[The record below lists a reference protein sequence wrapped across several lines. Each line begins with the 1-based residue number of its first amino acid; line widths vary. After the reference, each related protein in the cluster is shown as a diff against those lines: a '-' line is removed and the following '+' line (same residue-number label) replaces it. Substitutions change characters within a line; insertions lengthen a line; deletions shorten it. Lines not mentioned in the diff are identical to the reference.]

1 MKNPTTLLVVVAG
14 VFLMTAMPAQGQQ
27 TEEEAIRAAV
37 GHYLQGHATGDGSHH
52 EQVFHPE
59 SKLFWVRD
67 GALNQR
73 TSAAYIA
80 GAPGH
85 PADDEDQRKR
95 RIAMIDITGT
105 TAVVNA
111 AAVRQQPEPAFQ
123 EAKQAVDLSQA
134 ERIVAVG
141 RGIKGEEHLDD
152 VKRLAAALGAELAA
166 SRPIC
171 DAGWA
176 HGWMETSGNCL

>member
-105 TAVVNA
+105 TAVVKVELDYPSVLITDYFSMLKIEGQWKIINKIFY
-111 AAVRQQPEPAFQ
+111 VEPK
-123 EAKQAVDLSQA
+123 EDS
-134 ERIVAVG
+134 
-141 RGIKGEEHLDD
+141 
-152 VKRLAAALGAELAA
+152 
-166 SRPIC
+166 
-171 DAGWA
+171 
-176 HGWMETSGNCL
+176 